1 MDWGDFWGIDKSV
14 FSLYNVT
21 VRIRHQST
29 GGIFMNQS
37 ISATFNAFNVSL
49 LVLVL
54 SDGSRLGSVGA

>member
-1 MDWGDFWGIDKSV
+1 
-14 FSLYNVT
+14 
-21 VRIRHQST
+21 
-29 GGIFMNQS
+29 MNQS